1 MLFICRYISYRTY
14 KLQITLLFWK
24 NHLNSGV
31 IFCCSFSL
39 HRFCFKKFFFCLFYL
54 MQAHPFSLHS
64 VNPKIYILTT
74 KWFTLMSHMLWNLSQ
89 LLEFNIRSVWYSEY
103 LKNCLTQWRYSVNEW
118 MNGSYDF
125 LKIDI

>member
-31 IFCCSFSL
+31 IFCYSFSL
-39 HRFCFKKFFFCLFYL
+39 YRFCLKKFFFCLLYL

-74 KWFTLMSHMLWNLSQ
+74 KWFTLMSHMPWNLSQ

-103 LKNCLTQWRYSVNEW
+103 LKNCLTQWRYLVNEW